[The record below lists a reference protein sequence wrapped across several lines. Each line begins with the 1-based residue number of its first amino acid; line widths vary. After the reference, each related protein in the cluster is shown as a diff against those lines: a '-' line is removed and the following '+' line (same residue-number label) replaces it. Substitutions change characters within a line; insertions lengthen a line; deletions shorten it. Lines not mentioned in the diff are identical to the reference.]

1 MSVRF
6 MSAGNGSRLSH
17 INLTN
22 KVTKR
27 LEGTGRFSYIR
38 KVNLR
43 LKSGPLMEKMGV
55 QILF

>member
-17 INLTN
+17 INLKN

-27 LEGTGRFSYIR
+27 LEGTGRFF
-38 KVNLR
+38 L
-43 LKSGPLMEKMGV
+43 
-55 QILF
+55 